1 MELFFSSSFSQS
13 LNLPY
18 SSSYF
23 RSSYDPKVE
32 ENISYNRLYY
42 EGCKNTDE
50 TTLFGESVIE
60 LTVTS
65 PTVLVSQDPS
75 DSKLRVE

>member
-1 MELFFSSSFSQS
+1 MDM
-13 LNLPY
+13 PY

-23 RSSYDPKVE
+23 RSEYDTRVNE
-32 ENISYNRLYY
+32 SISYNRLYY
-42 EGCKNTDE
+42 ERCKNTDE